1 MLTRLLLT
9 LFPFLN
15 FLNSGQEDNRAA
27 NIKRALEN
35 EILIIPRSFEK
46 VNIKYHILPYV
57 RVSLLDNNARLTPY
71 AEYKGFFSLNET
83 HSYLL
88 YETNDTNDNCF
99 LEGRQFWLNIIC
111 DPNPYKPFD
120 FLYSKKFN
128 DCDSEAY
135 VTMKEGCI
143 NYDYFS
149 SRHNEL

>member
-1 MLTRLLLT
+1 MFIRLLLT

-15 FLNSGQEDNRAA
+15 SGIQKDNRPV
-27 NIKRALEN
+27 NIRQALEK
-35 EILIIPRSFEK
+35 EVLIIPRSFEK
-46 VNIKYHILPYV
+46 VNIKYHILPYAS
-57 RVSLLDNNARLTPY
+57 VSLLDNHARLTPY
-71 AEYKGFFSLNET
+71 ADYKDFITVNRT

-99 LEGRQFWLNIIC
+99 LEGRQFRLNIIC

-128 DCDSEAY
+128 DCDAEAY
-135 VTMKEGCI
+135 MTMKEGCPT
-143 NYDYFS
+143 YDYYS

>member
-9 LFPFLN
+9 LFPFLY
-15 FLNSGQEDNRAA
+15 SSQKDNRAI
-27 NIKRALEN
+27 NIKRTLEN

-57 RVSLLDNNARLTPY
+57 SVSLLDNDARLTPY
-71 AEYKGFFSLNET
+71 AEYKGFFSLNTT

-128 DCDSEAY
+128 DCDAEAY
-135 VTMKEGCI
+135 MTMKEGCI

-149 SRHNEL
+149 SNRHNEL